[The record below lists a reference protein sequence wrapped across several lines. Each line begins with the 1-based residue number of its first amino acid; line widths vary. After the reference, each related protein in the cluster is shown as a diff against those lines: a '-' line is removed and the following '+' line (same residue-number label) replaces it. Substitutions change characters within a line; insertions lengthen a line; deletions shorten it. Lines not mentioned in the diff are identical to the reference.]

1 MSIKKYAF
9 LVALMAVST
18 GSAYA
23 AEMNAGIIHFT
34 GLIIEPSCTIEGDS
48 GTDQTVPLGTY
59 PTTLF
64 TTPGTES
71 ELVPFTITLVDCP
84 LKSDGLP
91 NVQLTFNGPT
101 TLTESNTLMDVS
113 QITTSAGQAAE
124 GMGIAISPADD
135 ATIFIAMDGTEGQA
149 YIELPV
155 RVEDKISMDFN
166 ARYKSFADAKD
177 IKAGAADGD
186 LTVNI
191 LYR

>member
-9 LVALMAVST
+9 LAALIAAST

-23 AEMNAGIIHFT
+23 AEMNAGTIHFT
-34 GLIIEPSCTIEGDS
+34 GLIIEPSCTIEGDD

-59 PTTLF
+59 PTSLF
-64 TTPGTES
+64 TAPGAES

-91 NVQLTFNGPT
+91 SVQLTFNGPT
-101 TLTESNTLMDVS
+101 ALTGSNTIMDVS
-113 QITTSAGQAAE
+113 KITTSADKPAE
-124 GMGIAISPADD
+124 GVGIAISPDTD
-135 ATIFIAMDGTEGQA
+135 ATTFIKFDGSEGQA
-149 YIELPV
+149 IIELPV
-155 RVEDKISMDFN
+155 RVDDKISMNFN
-166 ARYKSFADAKD
+166 ARYKSFADTAE